1 MNANEEME
9 LLLSDQEV
17 KVGGKTVL
25 VHKFPMLAAIRIT
38 AKISKLVGKAIKDE
52 ESTSNVET
60 AFNALMLSGSNAEDS
75 KAYLAYGVRIL
86 MEMFGE
92 TLVDI
97 IGDII
102 HKSTDLGK
110 EEIEAIDLEE
120 GLDLLTVIY
129 EVNKGFFT
137 KFMNKLKVVT
147 TPIQTEEE
155 KSKGKKKK
163 E

>member
-17 KVGGKTVL
+17 KVNGKIVT

-38 AKISKLVGKAIKDE
+38 AKLSKLVGKAIKDE
-52 ESTSNVET
+52 ESVSNVET
-60 AFNALMLSGSNAEDS
+60 AFNALILGGSDTEDS
-75 KAYLAYGVRIL
+75 KAYLAYGIRVL

-92 TLVDI
+92 PLVDLI
-97 IGDII
+97 SDVIY
-102 HKSTDLGK
+102 KSTDLDK
-110 EEIEAIDLEE
+110 DDIESINLDD
-120 GLDLLTVIY
+120 GFDLLVAIY

-137 KFMNKLKVVT
+137 KFMSKLRVAT
-147 TPIQTEEE
+147 TPKETEE
-155 KSKGKKKK
+155 KPKGKKKK

>member
-17 KVGGKTVL
+17 KVNGKTVT

-38 AKISKLVGKAIKDE
+38 AKLSKLVGKAIKDE
-52 ESTSNVET
+52 ESASNVET
-60 AFNALMLSGSNAEDS
+60 AFNALILGGSDTDDS
-75 KAYLAYGVRIL
+75 KAYLAYGIRIF

-92 TLVDI
+92 PLVDI
-97 IGDII
+97 ISDVIY
-102 HKSTDLGK
+102 KSTDLGK
-110 EEIEAIDLEE
+110 DDIETIDLEE
-120 GLDLLTVIY
+120 GIDLLTAIY

-137 KFMNKLKVVT
+137 KFMNKLKVAT
-147 TPIQTEEE
+147 TPKETVE

>member
-17 KVGGKTVL
+17 EVNGKTVT

-38 AKISKLVGKAIKDE
+38 AKLSKLVGKAIKDE
-52 ESTSNVET
+52 ESVSNVET
-60 AFNALMLSGSNAEDS
+60 AFNALILGSSDADDS
-75 KAYLAYGVRIL
+75 KAYLAYGIRVF

-92 TLVDI
+92 PLVDI

-102 HKSTDLGK
+102 YKSTDLGK
-110 EEIEAIDLEE
+110 DEIEAIDLEE
-120 GLDLLTVIY
+120 GLDLLTAIY

-137 KFMNKLKVVT
+137 KFTNKLKVAT
-147 TPIQTEEE
+147 APKETEE
-155 KSKGKKKK
+155 KPKGKKKK

>member
-17 KVGGKTVL
+17 KVNGKIVT

-38 AKISKLVGKAIKDE
+38 AKLSKLVGKAIKDE
-52 ESTSNVET
+52 ESASNVET
-60 AFNALMLSGSNAEDS
+60 AFNAMILGGSDTEDS
-75 KAYLAYGVRIL
+75 KSYLAYGIRIF

-92 TLVDI
+92 PLVDLI
-97 IGDII
+97 SDVIY
-102 HKSTDLGK
+102 KSTDLDK
-110 EEIEAIDLEE
+110 DEIEAIDLEE
-120 GLDLLTVIY
+120 GLDLLVAIY

-137 KFMNKLKVVT
+137 KFTNKLKEAT
-147 TPIQTEEE
+147 TPKETEE
-155 KSKGKKKK
+155 KPKGKKKK

>member
-17 KVGGKTVL
+17 KVNGKIVT

-38 AKISKLVGKAIKDE
+38 AKLSKLVGKAIKDE
-52 ESTSNVET
+52 ESASNVET
-60 AFNALMLSGSNAEDS
+60 AFNALILGGSDTDDS
-75 KAYLAYGVRIL
+75 KAYLAYGIRIF

-92 TLVDI
+92 PLVDI
-97 IGDII
+97 IGDVIY
-102 HKSTDLGK
+102 KSTDLGK
-110 EEIEAIDLEE
+110 DDIETIDLEE
-120 GLDLLTVIY
+120 GIDLLTAIY

-137 KFMNKLKVVT
+137 KFTNKLKEAT
-147 TPIQTEEE
+147 TPKETVE

>member
-17 KVGGKTVL
+17 KVNGKTVT

-38 AKISKLVGKAIKDE
+38 AKLSKLVGKAIKDE
-52 ESTSNVET
+52 ESASNVET
-60 AFNALMLSGSNAEDS
+60 AFNALILGGSDTDDS
-75 KAYLAYGVRIL
+75 KAYLAYGIRIF

-92 TLVDI
+92 PLVDI
-97 IGDII
+97 ISDVIY
-102 HKSTDLGK
+102 KSTDLGK
-110 EEIEAIDLEE
+110 DDIETIDLEE
-120 GLDLLTVIY
+120 GIDLLTAIY

-137 KFMNKLKVVT
+137 KFTNKLKVAT
-147 TPIQTEEE
+147 TPKEIVE

>member
-17 KVGGKTVL
+17 KVNGKTVT

-38 AKISKLVGKAIKDE
+38 AKLSKLVGKAIKDE
-52 ESTSNVET
+52 ESASNVET
-60 AFNALMLSGSNAEDS
+60 AFNALILGGSDTDDS
-75 KAYLAYGVRIL
+75 KAYLAYGIRIF

-92 TLVDI
+92 PLVDI
-97 IGDII
+97 ISDVIY
-102 HKSTDLGK
+102 KSTDLGK
-110 EEIEAIDLEE
+110 DDIETIDLED
-120 GLDLLTVIY
+120 GIDLLTAIY

-137 KFMNKLKVVT
+137 KFTNKLKVAT
-147 TPIQTEEE
+147 TPKETVE

>member
-17 KVGGKTVL
+17 KVNGKTVI

-38 AKISKLVGKAIKDE
+38 AKLSKLVGKAIKDE

-60 AFNALMLSGSNAEDS
+60 AFNALILGGSDTEDS
-75 KAYLAYGVRIL
+75 KAYLAYGIRIF

-92 TLVDI
+92 PLVDI
-97 IGDII
+97 IGDVIY
-102 HKSTDLGK
+102 KSTDLGK
-110 EEIEAIDLEE
+110 DEIEAIDLEE
-120 GLDLLTVIY
+120 GLDLLVAIY

-137 KFMNKLKVVT
+137 KFMSKLKVAT
-147 TPIQTEEE
+147 NPTETEE
-155 KSKGKKKK
+155 KPKGKKKK

>member
-38 AKISKLVGKAIKDE
+38 SKISKLVGKAIKDE
-52 ESTSNVET
+52 DTTSNVET
-60 AFNALMLSGSNAEDS
+60 AFNAIILSGGDTEDS
-75 KAYLAYGVRIL
+75 KAYLAYGIRIL

-120 GLDLLTVIY
+120 GLDLLTAIY

-137 KFMNKLKVVT
+137 KFTNKLKVAT
-147 TPIQTEEE
+147 TPKETEE
-155 KSKGKKKK
+155 KPKGKKKK